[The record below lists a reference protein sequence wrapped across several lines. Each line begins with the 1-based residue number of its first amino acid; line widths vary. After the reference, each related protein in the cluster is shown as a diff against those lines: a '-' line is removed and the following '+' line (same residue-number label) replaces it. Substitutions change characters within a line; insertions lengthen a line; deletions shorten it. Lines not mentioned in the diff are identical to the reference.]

1 MRESANVLKKCC
13 FRSQKENRKRTAVTI
28 VGIVLATALI
38 TGVACILASFRA
50 SMIAYEKQQNGDYH
64 YHFVEVG
71 QENLK
76 YFQNNINIEKY
87 GLAEN
92 LGYAPLEESQ
102 NPDKPYLHVSAIE
115 KGMEST
121 LALKLTEGRMPE
133 NGSELAVGSHV
144 RSNGLVDIKVG
155 DVLELQM
162 GERMAGESALGQENP
177 YIEGEERFVPS
188 SRKRYTVVGILERPN
203 QVWEPR
209 IAPGYSAFTL
219 LEEPERAGV
228 VEVYASYT
236 KKGLR
241 NAQQVNAGILGVD
254 EELYRRYYVGEAL
267 GIITPEEEA
276 QIRAVAKNVQEN
288 YWLLKWELLI
298 FSSNI
303 MKMLYAM
310 SAIAILIIIVTSV
323 FCIHNSFMISLTEKM
338 KLYGRLASVGT
349 TRGQQKKIVYYEAA
363 VLGLVGVPLGV
374 ISGIAATAVLVG
386 AVGGLV
392 EDALLFRLV
401 FGISI
406 WAILLGAALSAAT
419 VYLSAA
425 GSARRAARV
434 SPISAIRANDMV
446 KEKKRMSGKELRCP
460 AFIDRLFGIG
470 GKIAYKNLRRARVR
484 YRTTVISIVVSVAAF
499 IGLSTFV
506 ELLMYSSSYYYEDI
520 PYRLRVSINGWDSY
534 DKALQIAGMDG
545 ILEAEVVRSARFFMD
560 QDEIAYSGE
569 YLELG
574 IGEREMRLYSLGE
587 EAYARYCRKV
597 GVSAK
602 EARDKAIVL
611 ADYSW
616 EYWGDGKLHTKEGN
630 IATFRPGEILEGTG
644 VAEGLRIEVLTQTS
658 VRPMHQLGGGTNQIQ
673 LIVSEEWMDTHLQQN
688 PEYDDIKYNSINVFA
703 SCENTDEME
712 AAIRR
717 ELQLQHYS
725 LTNYDAQYRSDRSLH
740 LVVAIFLYG
749 FITVVALIG
758 ITNIFNTIT
767 TNMELRAPE
776 FAMLQAV
783 GMTGREFRRM
793 IWLENMFY
801 GGKALLIGIPLGI
814 FLSLCF
820 NAALGSGIVTSIH
833 LPWGATAAA
842 AMAVGV
848 LLYAIMRYSMGKVRK
863 KNIVETI
870 RNENI

>member
-392 EDALLFRLV
+392 EDALGFRLV

-506 ELLMYSSSYYYEDI
+506 EL
-520 PYRLRVSINGWDSY
+520 
-534 DKALQIAGMDG
+534 QIG
-545 ILEAEVVRSARFFMD
+545 
-560 QDEIAYSGE
+560 
-569 YLELG
+569 
-574 IGEREMRLYSLGE
+574 
-587 EAYARYCRKV
+587 
-597 GVSAK
+597 
-602 EARDKAIVL
+602 
-611 ADYSW
+611 
-616 EYWGDGKLHTKEGN
+616 
-630 IATFRPGEILEGTG
+630 
-644 VAEGLRIEVLTQTS
+644 
-658 VRPMHQLGGGTNQIQ
+658 
-673 LIVSEEWMDTHLQQN
+673 
-688 PEYDDIKYNSINVFA
+688 
-703 SCENTDEME
+703 
-712 AAIRR
+712 
-717 ELQLQHYS
+717 
-725 LTNYDAQYRSDRSLH
+725 
-740 LVVAIFLYG
+740 
-749 FITVVALIG
+749 
-758 ITNIFNTIT
+758 
-767 TNMELRAPE
+767 RAH
-776 FAMLQAV
+776 V
-783 GMTGREFRRM
+783 
-793 IWLENMFY
+793 
-801 GGKALLIGIPLGI
+801 
-814 FLSLCF
+814 
-820 NAALGSGIVTSIH
+820 
-833 LPWGATAAA
+833 
-842 AMAVGV
+842 
-848 LLYAIMRYSMGKVRK
+848 
-863 KNIVETI
+863 
-870 RNENI
+870 

>member
-13 FRSQKENRKRTAVTI
+13 FRSLKENRKRTAVTI

-38 TGVACILASFRA
+38 TGIACILTSFRV
-50 SMIAYEKQQNGDYH
+50 SMIAYEKTQKGDFH
-64 YHFVEVG
+64 YHFVNVG
-71 QENLK
+71 REYLK
-76 YFQNNINIEKY
+76 YFENNSNIETY
-87 GLAEN
+87 HLAEN
-92 LGYAPLEESQ
+92 LGYAPLDGSR
-102 NPDKPYLHVSAIE
+102 NPDKPYLFISAIE
-115 KGMEST
+115 EGMEST
-121 LALKLTEGRMPE
+121 LALTLTEGRMPE
-133 NGSELAVGSHV
+133 NGSELVVGSHV
-144 RSNGLVDIKVG
+144 RNNGLVDIKVG

-162 GERMAGESALGQENP
+162 GDRMVDEHVLGQESP
-177 YIEGEERFVPS
+177 YYADKEWFQPS
-188 SRKRYTVVGILERPN
+188 SRKVYTVVGLVERPN
-203 QVWEPR
+203 QEWEPR

-219 LEEPERAGV
+219 LDEPAEV

-241 NAQQVNAGILGVD
+241 NAEQVNAGILGVD
-254 EELYRRYYVGEAL
+254 VELYRRYYVGEAL
-267 GIITPEEEA
+267 GIITPQEEQE
-276 QIRAVAKNVQEN
+276 IKTVAKNVREN
-288 YWLLKWELLI
+288 YWLLKWELFV

-303 MKMLYAM
+303 MSMLYTM
-310 SAIAILIIIVTSV
+310 SAIALGIIIVTSV

-349 TRGQQKKIVYYEAA
+349 TRRQQKKIVYYEAT
-363 VLGLVGVPLGV
+363 VLGLTGVPLGV
-374 ISGIAATAVLVG
+374 ISGIAATAVLVR
-386 AVGGLV
+386 AVGGLM
-392 EDALLFRLV
+392 EDALGFRLI
-401 FGISI
+401 FGISV
-406 WAILLGAALSAAT
+406 WAILLGAVLSAAT
-419 VYLSAA
+419 VYFSAA

-506 ELLMYSSSYYYEDI
+506 ELMMYSSSYYYEDI

-545 ILEAEVVRSARFFMD
+545 ILEAEVVRTARFFMN
-560 QDEIAYSGE
+560 QDEIAFSGE
-569 YLELG
+569 YQEQGYDETILVL
-574 IGEREMRLYSLGE
+574 RSLGE
-587 EAYARYCRKV
+587 EAYARYCSKV
-597 GVSAK
+597 GVSVE
-602 EARDKAIVL
+602 EAAGKAIVL
-611 ADYSW
+611 ADYGWNYW
-616 EYWGDGKLHTKEGN
+616 EDGKLYTGEGD
-630 IATFRPGEILEGTG
+630 IAAFRPGDLLKGTG
-644 VAEGLRIEVLTQTS
+644 VAEGLEIEVLTQTNE
-658 VRPMHQLGGGTNQIQ
+658 RPMYQMKSATNMIQ
-673 LIVSEEWMDTHLQQN
+673 LIVSEEWMDTYLPQGSK
-688 PEYDDIKYNSINVFA
+688 YDDMKYGLEVYAN
-703 SCENTDEME
+703 CENADEME
-712 AAIRR
+712 AAVRR
-717 ELQLQHYS
+717 DMQLQYYTI
-725 LTNYDAQYRSDRSLH
+725 TNYDAQYRSDRSLH
-740 LVVAIFLYG
+740 LLAAIFLYG

-776 FAMLQAV
+776 FAMLRAV

-801 GGKALLIGIPLGI
+801 GGKALFIGIPLGI

>member
-1 MRESANVLKKCC
+1 
-13 FRSQKENRKRTAVTI
+13 
-28 VGIVLATALI
+28 
-38 TGVACILASFRA
+38 
-50 SMIAYEKQQNGDYH
+50 
-64 YHFVEVG
+64 
-71 QENLK
+71 
-76 YFQNNINIEKY
+76 
-87 GLAEN
+87 
-92 LGYAPLEESQ
+92 
-102 NPDKPYLHVSAIE
+102 
-115 KGMEST
+115 
-121 LALKLTEGRMPE
+121 
-133 NGSELAVGSHV
+133 
-144 RSNGLVDIKVG
+144 
-155 DVLELQM
+155 
-162 GERMAGESALGQENP
+162 
-177 YIEGEERFVPS
+177 
-188 SRKRYTVVGILERPN
+188 
-203 QVWEPR
+203 
-209 IAPGYSAFTL
+209 
-219 LEEPERAGV
+219 
-228 VEVYASYT
+228 
-236 KKGLR
+236 
-241 NAQQVNAGILGVD
+241 
-254 EELYRRYYVGEAL
+254 
-267 GIITPEEEA
+267 
-276 QIRAVAKNVQEN
+276 
-288 YWLLKWELLI
+288 
-298 FSSNI
+298 
-303 MKMLYAM
+303 
-310 SAIAILIIIVTSV
+310 
-323 FCIHNSFMISLTEKM
+323 
-338 KLYGRLASVGT
+338 
-349 TRGQQKKIVYYEAA
+349 
-363 VLGLVGVPLGV
+363 
-374 ISGIAATAVLVG
+374 
-386 AVGGLV
+386 
-392 EDALLFRLV
+392 
-401 FGISI
+401 
-406 WAILLGAALSAAT
+406 
-419 VYLSAA
+419 
-425 GSARRAARV
+425 
-434 SPISAIRANDMV
+434 
-446 KEKKRMSGKELRCP
+446 MSGKELRCP

>member
-13 FRSQKENRKRTAVTI
+13 FRSLKENRKRTAVTI

-38 TGVACILASFRA
+38 TGIACILTSFRV

-560 QDEIAYSGE
+560 QDE
-569 YLELG
+569 
-574 IGEREMRLYSLGE
+574 
-587 EAYARYCRKV
+587 
-597 GVSAK
+597 
-602 EARDKAIVL
+602 
-611 ADYSW
+611 
-616 EYWGDGKLHTKEGN
+616 
-630 IATFRPGEILEGTG
+630 
-644 VAEGLRIEVLTQTS
+644 VA
-658 VRPMHQLGGGTNQIQ
+658 
-673 LIVSEEWMDTHLQQN
+673 
-688 PEYDDIKYNSINVFA
+688 
-703 SCENTDEME
+703 
-712 AAIRR
+712 
-717 ELQLQHYS
+717 
-725 LTNYDAQYRSDRSLH
+725 
-740 LVVAIFLYG
+740 
-749 FITVVALIG
+749 
-758 ITNIFNTIT
+758 
-767 TNMELRAPE
+767 
-776 FAMLQAV
+776 
-783 GMTGREFRRM
+783 
-793 IWLENMFY
+793 
-801 GGKALLIGIPLGI
+801 
-814 FLSLCF
+814 
-820 NAALGSGIVTSIH
+820 
-833 LPWGATAAA
+833 
-842 AMAVGV
+842 
-848 LLYAIMRYSMGKVRK
+848 
-863 KNIVETI
+863 
-870 RNENI
+870 